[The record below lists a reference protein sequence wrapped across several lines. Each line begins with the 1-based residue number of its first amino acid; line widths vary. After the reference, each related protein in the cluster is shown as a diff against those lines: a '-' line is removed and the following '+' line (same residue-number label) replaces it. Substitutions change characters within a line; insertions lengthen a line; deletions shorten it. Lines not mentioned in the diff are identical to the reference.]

1 MSDKTQE
8 ADQVV
13 VKLLES
19 LGEFSELYDT
29 ELKDSLSKEV
39 RGDVREKIA
48 LLGVQVIRFHRRL
61 IEYREDK

>member
-61 IEYREDK
+61 IEYQEDK